1 MTSFYT
7 EQELQELG
15 LKHCGKNVLL
25 SRKVSIYGAGRIS
38 IGDNTRID
46 DFCILTGNIT
56 IGSNVHIAAFCG
68 LFAGNAG
75 IVLGDFTGVSSRS
88 VIYAESDDYS
98 GLALTNPTFPM
109 EFRKISGGTVI
120 LEKHAL
126 LGTGCTILPGVTI
139 GEGTS
144 VGSMSLVT
152 KSLDPWSIYV
162 GIPCKR
168 MKDRNKNLLEFEKKY
183 MDSIANK

>member
-7 EQELQELG
+7 EQELHELG

-25 SRKVSIYGAGRIS
+25 SRKTSIYGADRIS

-56 IGSNVHIAAFCG
+56 IGSNVHIAAYCS
-68 LFAGNAG
+68 LFAGTAG
-75 IVLGDFTGVSSRS
+75 IVLSDFTGVSSRS
-88 VIYAESDDYS
+88 AIYAESDDYS
-98 GLALTNPTFPM
+98 GIALTNPTLPM
-109 EFRKISGGTVI
+109 ELRHVTGGKVTM
-120 LEKHAL
+120 EKHAL
-126 LGTGCTILPGVTI
+126 LGTGCTVLPNVTI

-152 KSLDPWSIYV
+152 KSLEPWGVYV

-168 MKDRNKNLLEFEKKY
+168 MKDRSKALLELEKKY
-183 MDSIANK
+183 LESNTYQ